1 MKRSLVLFALVLVPG
16 VLLAQMGVP
25 QPADAEQKRSPQ
37 PGLIAKVAWQ
47 PELDTAIKRVQ
58 PKVIAWRRDI
68 HQNPELGNH
77 ETRTAA
83 LVAKHLKALGLD
95 VETGIAHTGVVG
107 VLKGGK
113 PGPRIALR
121 ADMDALPVKEETGLP
136 FASKATAQY
145 AGETV
150 GVMHACGHDSH
161 TAMLMGVAEILA
173 GMKTELPGEV
183 VFVFQPAEEGV
194 PPGEEGGASMM
205 LKEGLFEKHKPEA
218 VFGLHVWSALAAGTI
233 GYRAGPF
240 MAAADRFDIVITG
253 RQTHGA
259 KPWGGVDPIVTAS
272 DLIQVMQ
279 TLVSREQD
287 LTSSPLVVSV
297 GQFKG
302 GIRFNIIPDQVTLS
316 GTIRTFDPKDRERVS
331 RRLDEMAQHV
341 AAAHEATAKLS
352 MNRFTPVTRND
363 PALTARMLP
372 SLQRAVGDPAR
383 VLEIAPVTVSED
395 FGALADQVPGL
406 YFFVGVTPAG
416 TNSVDAPANH
426 SPKFF
431 IDEPALDV
439 GVRAMTQVAL
449 DYLGGTAN

>member
-1 MKRSLVLFALVLVPG
+1 MERSL
-16 VLLAQMGVP
+16 LLALAALSCASLAQTPVP
-25 QPADAEQKRSPQ
+25 RPSEPASPRAQPT
-37 PGLIAKVAWQ
+37 LIAKTQWQ
-47 PELDTAIKRVQ
+47 PELDTALKAVQ
-58 PKVIAWRRDI
+58 PKVISWRRDI

-83 LVAKHLKALGLD
+83 LVAKHLKALGLA
-95 VETGIAHTGVVG
+95 VETGVAHTGVVA

-121 ADMDALPVKEETGLP
+121 ADMDALPVTEQTGLP
-136 FASKATAQY
+136 FASTAKAQFS
-145 AGETV
+145 GETV
-150 GVMHACGHDSH
+150 GVMHACGHDGH
-161 TAMLMGVAEILA
+161 TSLLMGVAEVLA
-173 GMKTELPGEV
+173 GMKAELPGEV

-194 PPGEEGGASMM
+194 PPGEEGGAALM

-233 GYRAGPF
+233 GVRGGPL
-240 MAAADRFDIVITG
+240 MAAADRFDIVLTG

-259 KPWGGVDPIVTAS
+259 KPWGGVDPIVAAS
-272 DLIQVMQ
+272 SLVQTMQ

-287 LTSSPLVVSV
+287 LTSSPLIVSV

-316 GTIRTFDPKDRERVS
+316 GTIRTFEAPVRERVH

-341 AAAHEATAKLS
+341 AAAHGAKAELS
-352 MNRFTPVTRND
+352 LNRFTPVTRND

-372 SLQRAVGDPAR
+372 SLRRAAGDAAR

-406 YFFVGVTPAG
+406 YFFVGSTAPGVDPA
-416 TNSVDAPANH
+416 TAPANH
-426 SPKFF
+426 SPQFT
-431 IDEPALDV
+431 IDESALDV
-439 GVRAMTQVAL
+439 GVRALTQVAL
-449 DYLGGTAN
+449 DYLGGTAP